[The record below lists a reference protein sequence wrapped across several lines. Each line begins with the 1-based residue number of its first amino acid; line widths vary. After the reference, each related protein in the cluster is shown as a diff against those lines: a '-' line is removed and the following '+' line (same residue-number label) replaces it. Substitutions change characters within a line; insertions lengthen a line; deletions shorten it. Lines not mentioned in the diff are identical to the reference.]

1 MIKKDILIVE
11 DEKTIVEILQ
21 LEFTHEGYTFDVAF
35 DGKDALEKFENNIYS
50 LILLDLMIPEMSGLE
65 VCRKIRKVS
74 DVHIIMLTARRTLT
88 DMVSG
93 LDLGADD
100 YITKPYETE
109 ELLARIR
116 AVLRRIKRVDQEMQ
130 ILQASNLTL
139 NTLTREVF
147 INDTAIS
154 LTKTEFALLEY
165 LMVNKGIVLTRDQI
179 IEHVWGYEVVSN
191 TNILDVYVSYL
202 RQKIK
207 NPQCPDLIHT
217 VRGIGFTI
225 MEQTG
230 I

>member
-21 LEFTHEGYTFDVAF
+21 LEFTHEGYTFDTAL

-50 LILLDLMIPEMSGLE
+50 LILLDLMLPEISGLE

-130 ILQASNLTL
+130 ILQTSNLTL

-147 INDTAIS
+147 IDDTAIS

-202 RQKIK
+202 RQKIR

-225 MEQTG
+225 MEQAG

>member
-21 LEFTHEGYTFDVAF
+21 LEFTHEGYTFDAAL

-50 LILLDLMIPEMSGLE
+50 LILLDLMLPEVSGLE

-130 ILQASNLTL
+130 ILQTSNLTL

-147 INDTAIS
+147 IDDTAIS

-191 TNILDVYVSYL
+191 TNILDVYISYL
-202 RQKIK
+202 RQKIR

-225 MEQTG
+225 MEQAG